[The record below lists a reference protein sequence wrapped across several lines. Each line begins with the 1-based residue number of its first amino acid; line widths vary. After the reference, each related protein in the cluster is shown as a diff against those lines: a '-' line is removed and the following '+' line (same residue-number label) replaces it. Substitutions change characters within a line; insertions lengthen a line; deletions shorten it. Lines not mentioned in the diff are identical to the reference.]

1 MQLQVER
8 HDSPLGTLLL
18 VTSDDG
24 ILRALDYEA
33 YEPRMLRL
41 LGKHYGRFDLAPTAP
56 SRPLG
61 SALDA
66 YFGGELTALDRL
78 PIATNGSDFQ
88 RVVWRAL
95 RAIPAGTTLSYGE
108 LATRLGR
115 PSAARAVGLANGAN
129 PIAIVVPCHRVIG
142 ADGSLTGYAG
152 GTERKQWLLAH
163 EGRPQQLSL
172 REPMVRDSSLRAS

>member
-8 HDSPLGTLLL
+8 HTSPLGTLLL
-18 VTSDDG
+18 VTKGDG
-24 ILRALDYEA
+24 VLRALDYEA

-41 LGKHYGRFDLAPTAP
+41 LGKHYGSFDLAPSAP
-56 SRPLG
+56 SKPFG
-61 SALDA
+61 SALES
-66 YFGGELTALDRL
+66 YFGGDLTAVERL

-88 RVVWRAL
+88 QLVWRAL
-95 RAIPAGTTLSYGE
+95 RDIPAGTTLSYGE
-108 LATRLGR
+108 LAARLGR

-163 EGRPQQLSL
+163 EGRPQQLTL
-172 REPMVRDSSLRAS
+172 GAPMRDCLRAS